1 VREGVVKK
9 TEESI
14 QTATVVTE
22 PGAQGPS
29 AAEERVLRMRAGV
42 TVGANERL
50 GNKLD
55 GVREDARTEAAARLA
70 LIEAELLADQAAAE
84 DDSPKAER
92 FRRIVAAL
100 KEKGEG

>member
-1 VREGVVKK
+1 MKK
-9 TEESI
+9 KEDTV

-22 PGAQGPS
+22 PGARGPS
-29 AAEERVLRMRAGV
+29 AAEERVLRMRTGV
-42 TVGANERL
+42 TVGADERL

-55 GVREDARTEAAARLA
+55 GVRDEVRAEAAARLA
-70 LIEAELLADQAAAE
+70 LIEAELLADQAAVE